1 MSRTKRHLGTFN
13 QGTVVESEVTLS
25 TQWVQLRGT
34 TIVRCDDDAKET
46 GSGLW
51 VIQKFGGGRRSWVG
65 KPGYLSDPNGPG
77 GIDTAD
83 PTLWLRDDWRRVYV
97 EEKDYS

>member
-1 MSRTKRHLGTFN
+1 MPKTVQHLGTFN
-13 QGTVVESEVTLS
+13 RGTVVEREVTLS

-34 TIVRCDDDAKET
+34 TIVRCDDAAKET

-51 VIQKFGGGRRSWVG
+51 CIQLFGGGRRSWVG
-65 KPGYLSDPNGPG
+65 KAGHLSDPNGPG

-83 PTLWLRDDWRRVYV
+83 PTLWMRDDWKDVYV